1 MTEGFPS
8 ASDPTPRDRTAVA
21 VTVDNLIR
29 RRLRIGDPRD
39 PRAIAEGL
47 RRAFPG
53 QARSLDLE
61 ASGLPLLPAAAALPA
76 ARAAEAGPSG
86 AELDQATGDVE
97 RDLRALVADNQL
109 KDIEPELQ
117 GWGQAIRGIV
127 AEGIGAARIALDPR
141 ARDRAMGAR
150 RQLGD
155 YARLARF
162 VGALTCGQNQA
173 YRRLAQS
180 LDEVAALILVLIGES
195 LARMGTGGG
204 RFLLQAPASELQARR
219 DAVILALRNLNGA
232 TQEAYGSK
240 DWPFGLRGLRGVLRL
255 LDESGHADLRALFE
269 ENTVARLM
277 DDLLDRAS
285 NVDAWGLRALG
296 ATAAFT
302 VQRLDRLVQIIDD
315 RVRPGSPPLAAF
327 IEAIRLFVDGFRGTG
342 SGYRLLFIARPPAVF
357 YGLYGIGG
365 PDAPTRR
372 LIELV
377 IARGRLAEL
386 LDCYLGCACCEE
398 PAICQ
403 VLLDK
408 LLYDTDRAIDL
419 YALGAHSAGDTEPE
433 WRAAAYGLLADT
445 FLQRPYATCL
455 QGLCLPALADPHSGL
470 RATLEATRN
479 QLVNIGA
486 MLPVASPPNLPAA
499 QVTRRRE
506 IMRDELCLQRE
517 MDRRCSGLLA
527 TMAPTCIGA
536 DRALARIEDLI
547 GDAIGRLLLPDNR
560 ECPAAELRFPPTAE
574 ESLQALDDIRQTPL
588 FGALVVANRRQ

>member
-1 MTEGFPS
+1 MNDGFPS
-8 ASDPTPRDRTAVA
+8 ASDPTPRDRTPAA

-47 RRAFPG
+47 RRTFPG
-53 QARSLDLE
+53 QARRLDLE
-61 ASGLPLLPAAAALPA
+61 ASGLPLLPAAAGAPA
-76 ARAAEAGPSG
+76 PRAAEAGPST
-86 AELDQATGDVE
+86 AEMDQATGDVE

-127 AEGIGAARIALDPR
+127 AEGVGAARIALDPR

-162 VGALTCGQNQA
+162 VGALSCGQNQA

-180 LDEVAALILVLIGES
+180 LDEVAALILVLIGEA
-195 LARMGTGGG
+195 LARMGSGGG

-219 DAVILALRNLNGA
+219 DAVILALRNLTGA

-255 LDESGHADLRALFE
+255 LDDSGHADLRALFE

-285 NVDAWGLRALG
+285 NADAWGLRALG

-302 VQRLDRLVQIIDD
+302 VQRFDRLVQIIDD
-315 RVRPGSPPLAAF
+315 RVQPGSPPLAAF
-327 IEAIRLFVDGFRGTG
+327 IEAVRLFMDGFQGTG

-386 LDCYLGCACCEE
+386 LDCYLGCSCCED

-419 YALGAHSAGDTEPE
+419 YALGADSVGDTEPE
-433 WRAAAYGLLADT
+433 WRAAAYGLLIDT
-445 FLQRPYATCL
+445 FLNTEGGCL
-455 QGLCLPALADPHSGL
+455 EGLCLPALTDALAGL
-470 RATLEATRN
+470 QATLGASRN
-479 QLVNIGA
+479 QVVNIGA
-486 MLPVASPPNLPAA
+486 VLPVGSPPGLPMA

-517 MDRRCSGLLA
+517 MDRRWSGLLA

-536 DRALARIEDLI
+536 DRALGRIDALI
-547 GDAIGRLLLPDNR
+547 GAAIGRLQLPEGT
-560 ECPAAELRFPPTAE
+560 ECPEVELRFPPTVE
-574 ESLQALDDIRQTPL
+574 ESMQALDDIRKTPL
-588 FGALVVANRRQ
+588 FGALVLNNRGQ